1 MNKIFNYYAND
12 LTVRQCRLVDHNTAY
27 EMMGNDELEGYASVE
42 WNDLGAYLFDNDIN
56 DATLLKS
63 ERDVGAILIRISR
76 VFGGGKLTVQ
86 SVRDPD
92 YEYLVGISI
101 DVDDVDFETED
112 YLVSFSISVEDEITE
127 VYFKQDK
134 DWWLRLVAVN

>member
-27 EMMGNDELEGYASVE
+27 EMMGNDELEGYPSIEWNVLVE
-42 WNDLGAYLFDNDIN
+42 WNDLGAYLFDDDIN

-63 ERDVGAILIRISR
+63 ERVSQ

-101 DVDDVDFETED
+101 DVDNVDFETED

-134 DWWLRLVAVN
+134 DRWLRLVAVN

>member
-56 DATLLKS
+56 D
-63 ERDVGAILIRISR
+63 
-76 VFGGGKLTVQ
+76 
-86 SVRDPD
+86 
-92 YEYLVGISI
+92 
-101 DVDDVDFETED
+101 VDFETED
-112 YLVSFSISVEDEITE
+112 YLVSFSISPSVI
-127 VYFKQDK
+127 Y
-134 DWWLRLVAVN
+134 WLKRN

>member
-27 EMMGNDELEGYASVE
+27 EMMGNDELEDYASVK

-63 ERDVGAILIRISR
+63 ERVSQ

-101 DVDDVDFETED
+101 DVDDVDFEAED

-127 VYFKQDK
+127 VYFRQNK

>member
-1 MNKIFNYYAND
+1 MNKKFNYYAND

-42 WNDLGAYLFDNDIN
+42 WNGLGVYLFDNDIN

-63 ERDVGAILIRISR
+63 ERVSQ
-76 VFGGGKLTVQ
+76 VFGGGKLTVR
-86 SVRDPD
+86 SFRDPD

-101 DVDDVDFETED
+101 DVDDVDFEAED

>member
-63 ERDVGAILIRISR
+63 ERVSQ

-134 DWWLRLVAVN
+134 DRWLRLVAVN

>member
-63 ERDVGAILIRISR
+63 ERVSQ
-76 VFGGGKLTVQ
+76 VFGGGILTVQ

>member
-1 MNKIFNYYAND
+1 
-12 LTVRQCRLVDHNTAY
+12 
-27 EMMGNDELEGYASVE
+27 MGNDELEGYASVE

-63 ERDVGAILIRISR
+63 ERVSQ

>member
-12 LTVRQCRLVDHNTAY
+12 LTVRQCCLVDHNTAY
-27 EMMGNDELEGYASVE
+27 EMMGNDELEGYASVK

-63 ERDVGAILIRISR
+63 ERVSQ
-76 VFGGGKLTVQ
+76 VFGGGKLTVR
-86 SVRDPD
+86 SFRDPD

>member
-1 MNKIFNYYAND
+1 MKKKFNYYAND
-12 LTVRQCRLVDHNTAY
+12 LTVRQCLLVDHNTAY
-27 EMMGNDELEGYASVE
+27 GMMGNGELEDYASVK

-63 ERDVGAILIRISR
+63 ERVSQ

>member
-1 MNKIFNYYAND
+1 
-12 LTVRQCRLVDHNTAY
+12 
-27 EMMGNDELEGYASVE
+27 MMGNDELEGYASVE
-42 WNDLGAYLFDNDIN
+42 WNGLGVYLFDNDIN

-63 ERDVGAILIRISR
+63 ERVSQ
-76 VFGGGKLTVQ
+76 VFGGGKLTVR
-86 SVRDPD
+86 SFRDPD

-101 DVDDVDFETED
+101 DVDDVDFEAED

>member
-27 EMMGNDELEGYASVE
+27 EMIGNDELEGYASVE
-42 WNDLGAYLFDNDIN
+42 CTDLGAYLFDNDIN

-63 ERDVGAILIRISR
+63 ERVSQ
-76 VFGGGKLTVQ
+76 VFGGGILTVQ